1 MKPTFILESLKLKP
15 NYGWEL
21 NALGTTPDESF
32 YNGILENTSI
42 CLSWIAFKKE
52 IESKDLKVHH
62 FKRNSSDM
70 PGIDNSLPCFLIVTN
85 GRKWFVSKTDDES
98 FTEIRLDGLI
108 DLLANELIRIV
119 DVLKIKNKDGDY
131 ILNIKR
137 SIHFMK
143 RNLKSIPDEV
153 KRSQSKSDYINEF
166 HRTSLNKKDKKDD
179 GYSNELFFGKPET
192 LSQLLEHKINEAY
205 ALNQVL
211 HRILIKNYSP
221 RQIEALLQLKD
232 FLLIHVEIV
241 QLNADL
247 IFCRTA
253 SDLNSVLMRNK
264 EEQIRYCKINAKG
277 EISRHY
283 AKSPEEK
290 KELRK
295 GLFSVCKHTLTKLIN
310 KK

>member
-1 MKPTFILESLKLKP
+1 
-15 NYGWEL
+15 
-21 NALGTTPDESF
+21 
-32 YNGILENTSI
+32 
-42 CLSWIAFKKE
+42 
-52 IESKDLKVHH
+52 
-62 FKRNSSDM
+62 M

-98 FTEIRLDGLI
+98 LSEIKLDGLI
-108 DLLANELIRIV
+108 DLLANELSRIV
-119 DVLKIKNKDGDY
+119 DVLKIKNKEGDY

-153 KRSQSKSDYINEF
+153 KRSQSKSDYINEM
-166 HRTSLNKKDKKDD
+166 HRNSLTKKDKKVD
-179 GYSNELFFGKPET
+179 GYSDELFFGKPET